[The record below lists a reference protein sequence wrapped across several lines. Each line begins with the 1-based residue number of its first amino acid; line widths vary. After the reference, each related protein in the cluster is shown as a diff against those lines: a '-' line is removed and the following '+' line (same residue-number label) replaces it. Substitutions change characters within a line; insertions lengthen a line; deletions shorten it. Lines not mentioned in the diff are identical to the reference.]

1 MAEVFFFS
9 FFSFQKWRSCFCWS
23 FHGWLS
29 SNKLNPKQLTQHL
42 PCASVQLAKRAT
54 HFWGRLCSFKKKMT
68 TVISKRTKI
77 LNNEAADGEAGLCC
91 LSDSFFFWRRRRR
104 TSVSTHKNT
113 QSYALFADGS
123 PAAAPCEKNTRIT
136 ITGSKIRLFLFIIL
150 VHFLTCFRN

>member
-1 MAEVFFFS
+1 MFFFS

-42 PCASVQLAKRAT
+42 PCVSVQLAKRAT
-54 HFWGRLCSFKKKMT
+54 HFWGRLCSLKKMT

-77 LNNEAADGEAGLCC
+77 LQQWSCWWRSGLV
-91 LSDSFFFWRRRRR
+91 LSVWLFFWRRRR

-123 PAAAPCEKNTRIT
+123 PAAAPCEKNTRLT
-136 ITGSKIRLFLFIIL
+136 STGSKIRLFLFIIL
-150 VHFLTCFRN
+150 VHFLTCLRN

>member
-1 MAEVFFFS
+1 MAEVFSFS

-54 HFWGRLCSFKKKMT
+54 HFWGRLCSLKKMT

-77 LNNEAADGEAGLCC
+77 LNNEAADGEASLCC
-91 LSDSFFFWRRRRR
+91 LSDSFFGGGGP
-104 TSVSTHKNT
+104 
-113 QSYALFADGS
+113 QSPPIKKQTYALFADGS
-123 PAAAPCEKNTRIT
+123 PAASPCEKNTRPPN
-136 ITGSKIRLFLFIIL
+136 TGSKIRLFLFIIL

>member
-1 MAEVFFFS
+1 MAEVFSFS

-54 HFWGRLCSFKKKMT
+54 HFWGRLCSLKKKWPQLFLKGPKSSTMKLLMA
-68 TVISKRTKI
+68 KR
-77 LNNEAADGEAGLCC
+77 ACVVC
-91 LSDSFFFWRRRRR
+91 LTLFFGGGGP
-104 TSVSTHKNT
+104 
-113 QSYALFADGS
+113 QSPPIKKQTYALFADGS
-123 PAAAPCEKNTRIT
+123 PAASPCEKNTRLT
-136 ITGSKIRLFLFIIL
+136 NTGSKIRLFLFIIL